1 MEDHLNYLKRKD
13 QVITAE
19 LSEIEGQ
26 DNGVEELV
34 DKIAIQIVFEEL
46 EQIPIEQRGKAVDVL
61 VKGEIKV
68 N

>member
-34 DKIAIQIVFEEL
+34 DKIAIQIVFEKL
-46 EQIPIEQRGKAVDVL
+46 EQIPAEQRGKEVDIL
-61 VKGEIKV
+61 VKNEMKV